1 MFRKCLVVT
10 ADDFGLC
17 PSVNKASLT
26 ALLKGCVTS
35 LSIMAP
41 APYFKQAVDFALKNN
56 IRHVGVHLTLTSE
69 FANLRYSPVTPKKGV
84 PSLVDKN
91 GYLRKTIYSFSKHA
105 KPEEIKRELE
115 NQIERV
121 IKYKLIPTHLDS
133 HMFALHSRVSKRRDF
148 LPIILYLCKKYK
160 LAFRSPFEKE
170 ELFLK
175 RNKIKFISNSF
186 KGSYDIPNKR
196 KKLEYD
202 KWIKRLPLGISEFI
216 LHCGYDDDQL
226 KKVTKKSSRRQF
238 DFNYALLA
246 DTLNLLRA
254 RRIKLISWKDALI
267 RL

>member
-1 MFRKCLVVT
+1 MFKKCLVVT

-17 PSVNKASLT
+17 PSVNRASLT

-69 FANLRYSPVTPKKGV
+69 FANLRYSPVTPKKEV

-133 HMFALHSRVSKRRDF
+133 HMFALHSKVSKRNDL
-148 LPIILYLCKKYK
+148 LPVIIYLCKKYN
-160 LAFRSPFEKE
+160 LAFRSPFKKE
-170 ELFLK
+170 EVFLK
-175 RNKIKFISNSF
+175 KNGLKVLANSF
-186 KGSYDIPNKR
+186 KESYDIPR
-196 KKLEYD
+196 KDKKYEYD
-202 KWIKRLPLGISEFI
+202 KKINKFSKGIHEFI
-216 LHCGYDDDQL
+216 LHCGYDDSGL
-226 KKVTKKSSRRQF
+226 KAITRKSSRRQF
-238 DFNYALLA
+238 DFEYAMSG
-246 DTLNLLRA
+246 DIRNLFKKRK
-254 RRIKLISWKDALI
+254 IKLISWKQAYYYI
-267 RL
+267 